1 MNIVGTGLSGLVG
14 SRIVELLKDRYT
26 FEDVSYDT
34 GVDITDRASLTK
46 AIQASSAN
54 IVFHL
59 AAKANVDACEEDKSK
74 GKMGDAWKINVEGTR
89 NVVDACNAT
98 GKKIIYIST
107 DFVFDGEKESENGYV
122 EDDAPHPINWYSV
135 TKYEGEK
142 IVQQAKT
149 PWIIARLA
157 YPYRYSFPRNDFVR
171 ALLAKL
177 QAGEEVAAINDHI
190 MTPTFIDDF
199 AHALAALLDKEQ
211 TGIFH
216 VVGSEFIT
224 PYNAAVSIA
233 KEFNLDQTLIQKT
246 TRNEYFKRRAQRPF
260 RLAISNDKIKQLGV
274 NMKGFIEGITEV
286 KAQMNISK

>member
-14 SRIVELLKDRYT
+14 SRVVELLKNRFV
-26 FEDVSYDT
+26 FEDLSLDT
-34 GVDITDRASLTK
+34 NTDIRERDKVWQRITNSDAQVVL
-46 AIQASSAN
+46 
-54 IVFHL
+54 HL
-59 AAKANVDACEEDKSK
+59 AAKANVDACEEDKTL
-74 GKMGDAWKINVEGTR
+74 GKEGEAWKVNVNGTQ

-157 YPYRYSFPRNDFVR
+157 YPYRHSFVRNDFVR

-177 QAGEEVAAINDHI
+177 QAGEAIAAIEDHI

-274 NMKGFIEGITEV
+274 NMKGFIEGIAEV
-286 KAQMNISK
+286 KAQMKIS